1 MVLLTMTA
9 PIVEALEK
17 LQRLGGVP
25 EAETCSKQTDE
36 TSKKATEKSE
46 SDTDDPDTAA
56 DLPRPTIIENR
67 QNIGRG
73 KEERFKEPSL
83 CNPRPGNPISH
94 GQIIDIAKNM
104 RTLGAQSHILE
115 SLLKGS
121 QVYIAPLPL
130 KPEPVSYESCS
141 RA

>member
-56 DLPRPTIIENR
+56 DLPRPSSRTDKILD
-67 QNIGRG
+67 GG
-73 KEERFKEPSL
+73 KRKGLKSPL
-83 CNPRPGNPISH
+83 CAIP
-94 GQIIDIAKNM
+94 D
-104 RTLGAQSHILE
+104 LGIQYHMDRL
-115 SLLKGS
+115 
-121 QVYIAPLPL
+121 
-130 KPEPVSYESCS
+130 
-141 RA
+141 